1 MYLNSHTAYR
11 QNPCMGSD
19 RSTTIPDAAG
29 LCGGYMEVQLLEA
42 PKLWEPLSGDELDKA
57 RAAFLG
63 EAQPEST
70 ALEANDLDDAPF

>member
-1 MYLNSHTAYR
+1 
-11 QNPCMGSD
+11 
-19 RSTTIPDAAG
+19 
-29 LCGGYMEVQLLEA
+29 MEVQLLEA